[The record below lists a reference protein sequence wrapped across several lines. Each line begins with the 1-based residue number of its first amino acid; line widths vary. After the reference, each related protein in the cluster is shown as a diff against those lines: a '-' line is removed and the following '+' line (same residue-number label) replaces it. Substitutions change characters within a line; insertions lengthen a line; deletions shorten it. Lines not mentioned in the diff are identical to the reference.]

1 MSKYTTELRTLIE
14 NHFDIGLKDYPIFD
28 ESYRDILN
36 AKIIEHYFF
45 REIGFET
52 AELFKRF
59 LNRTLNE
66 IMPFYNQLYK
76 SELIEFNPMHNYD
89 KYEENQRGTNTNTD
103 FNGWATDKQ
112 TENGTSKSTADTT
125 GKTDTTGNG
134 TNNTTVKT
142 TGTIKTETDNL
153 NVDSDAPQGML
164 SIGNIKGN
172 TYASKANMLDG
183 TQRVVYDENGVPYTV
198 TTNGTN
204 TDTGTTTTT
213 GKTETNGQFQN
224 EKNGEGKSGTNTQQK
239 QDEWINRHFYGKSE
253 GVSYSEMLLK
263 YRETFL
269 NIDMLIINEL
279 ETCFMM
285 IY

>member
-36 AKIIEHYFF
+36 AKIIDHYFF

-66 IMPFYNQLYK
+66 IMPYYNQLYK
-76 SELIEFNPMHNYD
+76 SELIEFNPMRDYD

-103 FNGWATDKQ
+103 FSGWATDKQ
-112 TENGTSKSTADTT
+112 TESGTSKSATDITE
-125 GKTDTTGNG
+125 KTDTTGNN
-134 TNNTTVKT
+134 TNNSSVKT

-153 NVDSDAPQGML
+153 NVDSDTPQGML

-183 TQRVVYDENGVPYTV
+183 TQRVIYDENGVPYTV

-204 TDTGTTTTT
+204 TDTGTSTTT
-213 GKTETNGQFQN
+213 GKTETNGQFSN
-224 EKNGEGKSGTNTQQK
+224 EKNGEGKNGTNTQQK
-239 QDEWINRHFYGKSE
+239 QNEWINRHFYGKSE